1 LVRSENRNIRTLNGL
16 KVPFKTS
23 IMSTEGSDKI
33 GTKTYIPEH
42 QLQFTVKIVSVIC
55 LRKALFIPILM
66 HIPMSRDSP
75 LEKYITKFSKLRV
88 DKNPTRYTL
97 GKAPHKPIL
106 LLSLIILDK
115 NNKIDLSNIE
125 TNIYLRETWSELWEL
140 LEYNRVGPIYL
151 PLYHMRS
158 DGFWDI
164 KFKEGITPHQ
174 PTSLNKFNEM
184 VRSISLNPELIELIE
199 HEDSRTQLINSLLN
213 GGYFSDR
220 EIQNLKKRIQIL
232 DDSFKYEEKI
242 NSLIRK
248 EFTMDY
254 GALAELEPLRSAA
267 FRRVVLT
274 AYDETCSVCGMKI
287 VTSSGVSV
295 IDAAHIL
302 PFSHFQNDDIRNGM
316 ALCKTHH
323 WLFDK
328 GLMSV
333 DPHYRVIVSKTI
345 EKEIPDKIITNYNKN
360 EIMLPREPAK
370 YPSQIALDWHRENV
384 LQK

>member
-1 LVRSENRNIRTLNGL
+1 
-16 KVPFKTS
+16 
-23 IMSTEGSDKI
+23 
-33 GTKTYIPEH
+33 
-42 QLQFTVKIVSVIC
+42 
-55 LRKALFIPILM
+55 
-66 HIPMSRDSP
+66 MSRANP
-75 LEKYITKFSKLRV
+75 LDKYLSKFSKLHV
-88 DKNPTRYTL
+88 DKNPSRYTL
-97 GKAPHKPIL
+97 GKAPHKSIL

-115 NNKIDLSNIE
+115 NNKVDLSNIE

-140 LEYNRVGPIYL
+140 LEYNRVGPIHL
-151 PLYHMRS
+151 PLYHMKS
-158 DGFWDI
+158 DGFWNI
-164 KFKEGITPHQ
+164 EFREGISLHQ
-174 PTSLNKFNEM
+174 PKSLNQFNEM
-184 VRSISLNPELIELIE
+184 VKSFSLEPELIELIKK
-199 HEDSRTQLINSLLN
+199 EDTRTQLINSLLN
-213 GGYFSDR
+213 GGYFSDG
-220 EIQNLKKRIQIL
+220 EIQNLKEHIKIL

-242 NSLIRK
+242 NSLIRN

-254 GALAELEPLRSAA
+254 GISGELQPLRSAA

-287 VTSSGVSV
+287 VTSSGISI

-345 EKEIPDKIITNYNKN
+345 EKEIPDRVITNYNKS
-360 EIMLPREPAK
+360 EIMLPGEAEK

>member
-1 LVRSENRNIRTLNGL
+1 MHDNLNLYTTRFQRLKTDRNKNRY
-16 KVPFKTS
+16 S
-23 IMSTEGSDKI
+23 
-33 GTKTYIPEH
+33 
-42 QLQFTVKIVSVIC
+42 
-55 LRKALFIPILM
+55 A
-66 HIPMSRDSP
+66 
-75 LEKYITKFSKLRV
+75 
-88 DKNPTRYTL
+88 

-125 TNIYLRETWSELWEL
+125 TNIYLRETWSELWGL
-140 LEYNRVGPIYL
+140 LEYNKVGPIHL
-151 PLYHMRS
+151 PLYHMKS
-158 DGFWDI
+158 DGFWNI
-164 KFKEGITPHQ
+164 EFGEGVTPHQ
-174 PTSLNKFNEM
+174 PKSLNQFNDM
-184 VRSISLNPELIELIE
+184 VKSFSLIPDLIELIKR
-199 HEDSRTQLINSLLN
+199 EDSRTQLINSLLN
-213 GGYFSDR
+213 GGYFSDE
-220 EIQNLKKRIQIL
+220 EIQNLREHIQIL

-254 GALAELEPLRSAA
+254 GISAELQPTRSAA

-274 AYDETCSVCGMKI
+274 AYEEACSVCGMKI

-345 EKEIPDKIITNYNKN
+345 EKEIPDKIITNYSKN
-360 EIMLPREPAK
+360 EIVLPGEAVK

>member
-1 LVRSENRNIRTLNGL
+1 
-16 KVPFKTS
+16 
-23 IMSTEGSDKI
+23 
-33 GTKTYIPEH
+33 
-42 QLQFTVKIVSVIC
+42 
-55 LRKALFIPILM
+55 
-66 HIPMSRDSP
+66 MSRASP
-75 LEKYITKFSKLRV
+75 LEKYTTKFTKLRV

-125 TNIYLRETWSELWEL
+125 TNIYLRETWSGLWEL
-140 LEYNRVGPIYL
+140 LEYNRVGPIHL

-158 DGFWDI
+158 DGFWNI
-164 KFKEGITPHQ
+164 EFREEVTPHQ
-174 PTSLNKFNEM
+174 PKSLNQFNNM
-184 VRSISLNPELIELIE
+184 VKSFSLEPDLIEFIKR
-199 HEDSRTQLINSLLN
+199 EDSRTQLINSLLN
-213 GGYFSDR
+213 GGYFSDG
-220 EIQNLKKRIQIL
+220 EIQNLREWIQIL

-242 NSLIRK
+242 TSLIRK

-254 GALAELEPLRSAA
+254 ETSTELQPLRSSA

-287 VTSSGVSV
+287 VTSSGISV

-302 PFSHFQNDDIRNGM
+302 PFSHFQNDDIRNGV

-333 DPHYRVIVSKTI
+333 APHYRVIVSKTI
-345 EKEIPDKIITNYNKN
+345 EKEIPDKIVTNYSRN
-360 EIMLPREPAK
+360 ELILPNEPIK
-370 YPSQIALDWHRENV
+370 YPSQIAFDWHRENV